1 MDLRDL
7 PMSEPDITEDDIAAV
22 VDVLKSKRWSLGPV
36 LEAFEDAFAR
46 YTGTKYAVGVSSGTT
61 GLHAAVATAG
71 IGSSDQVITSAF
83 SFVASSNCILYESAD
98 PVFVDIDIDPDTFNL
113 DPARIESALT
123 DRTRALLPIHVFG
136 QICDMEPMLRIAR
149 NRDLVVIEDACEA
162 IGSEHLGRKAGSFGD
177 MAVFGFYPNKQIA
190 AGEGGIVTCDDP
202 ALATRLR
209 SLRNQGRDE
218 MGTWLR
224 HIHLGYNYRLGEINA
239 ALGLSQLNRIDDLLA
254 RRDRVAG
261 WYNER
266 LRGLD
271 GVGTMTPAPGTTR
284 LSWFVYVIRLHPTID
299 RTTIIDRLQR
309 AGVPSRIYFSPI
321 HLQPYYRERFG
332 YREGMLPV
340 TEAVSQSTLALP
352 FHTNMREA
360 EVERVVA
367 ALRDAVGAAGRD
379 GG

>member
-1 MDLRDL
+1 MNLPDL
-7 PMSEPDITEDDIAAV
+7 PMSEPDITESDIGAV
-22 VDVLKSKRWSLGPV
+22 VDVLRSKRWSLGPV
-36 LEAFEDAFAR
+36 LEAFEEAFAR
-46 YTGTKYAVGVSSGTT
+46 YIGTKYAVGVSSGTT

-71 IGSSDQVITSAF
+71 IGPSDQVVTSAF
-83 SFVASSNCILYESAD
+83 SFVASSNCILYENAE
-98 PVFVDIDIDPDTFNL
+98 PVFVDIDPDTFNL
-113 DPARIESALT
+113 DPAGIESVLT

-136 QICDMEPMLRIAR
+136 QVCDMEPMLRIAR

-162 IGSEHLGRKAGSFGD
+162 IGSEHRGRKAGSFGD

-224 HIHLGYNYRLGEINA
+224 HIHLGHNYRLGEIAA
-239 ALGLSQLNRIDDLLA
+239 ALGLSQLKRIDDLLA

-271 GVGTMTPAPGTTR
+271 GVGTMTPGPGTTR

-299 RTTIIDRLQR
+299 RTAIVERLQR
-309 AGVPSRIYFSPI
+309 AGVPSRVYFSPI

-340 TEAVSQSTLALP
+340 TETVSRSTLALP

-367 ALRDAVGAAGRD
+367 ALRDAVGASGRD

>member
-1 MDLRDL
+1 MDLHDL

-71 IGSSDQVITSAF
+71 IGPSDQVVTSAF
-83 SFVASSNCILYESAD
+83 SFVASSNCILYENAD
-98 PVFVDIDIDPDTFNL
+98 PVFVDIDPDTFNL
-113 DPARIESALT
+113 DPAGIESALT

-162 IGSEHLGRKAGSFGD
+162 IGSEHRGRKAGSFGD

-190 AGEGGIVTCDDP
+190 AGEGGIGTCDDP

-266 LRGLD
+266 LRDLD

-309 AGVPSRIYFSPI
+309 AGVPSRIYFSRI

-340 TEAVSQSTLALP
+340 TEAVSQTTLALP
-352 FHTNMREA
+352 FHTNMKEA

-367 ALRDAVGAAGRD
+367 TLRKAVGASGRD

>member
-1 MDLRDL
+1 MDLHDL

-71 IGSSDQVITSAF
+71 IGPSDQVVTSAF
-83 SFVASSNCILYESAD
+83 SFVASSNCILYENAD
-98 PVFVDIDIDPDTFNL
+98 PVFVDIDPDTFNL
-113 DPARIESALT
+113 DPAGIESALT

-162 IGSEHLGRKAGSFGD
+162 IGSEHRGRKAGSFGD

-266 LRGLD
+266 LRDLD

-340 TEAVSQSTLALP
+340 TEAVSQTTLALP
-352 FHTNMREA
+352 FHTNMKEA

-367 ALRDAVGAAGRD
+367 TSRKAVGASGRD

>member
-1 MDLRDL
+1 MDLHDL

-71 IGSSDQVITSAF
+71 IGPSDQVVTSAF
-83 SFVASSNCILYESAD
+83 SFVASSNCILYENAD
-98 PVFVDIDIDPDTFNL
+98 PVFVDIDPDTFNL
-113 DPARIESALT
+113 DPAGIESALT

-162 IGSEHLGRKAGSFGD
+162 IGSEHRGRKAGSFGD

-266 LRGLD
+266 LRDLD

-340 TEAVSQSTLALP
+340 TEAVSQTTLALP
-352 FHTNMREA
+352 FHTNMKEA

-367 ALRDAVGAAGRD
+367 TLRKAVGASGRD

>member
-1 MDLRDL
+1 MDLHDL

-71 IGSSDQVITSAF
+71 IGPSDQVVTSAF
-83 SFVASSNCILYESAD
+83 SFVASSNCILYENAD

-113 DPARIESALT
+113 DPAGIESALT

-162 IGSEHLGRKAGSFGD
+162 IGSEHRGRKAGSFGD

-266 LRGLD
+266 LRDLD

-299 RTTIIDRLQR
+299 RTTIIDRL
-309 AGVPSRIYFSPI
+309 
-321 HLQPYYRERFG
+321 
-332 YREGMLPV
+332 
-340 TEAVSQSTLALP
+340 
-352 FHTNMREA
+352 
-360 EVERVVA
+360 
-367 ALRDAVGAAGRD
+367 
-379 GG
+379 

>member
-1 MDLRDL
+1 MDLHDL

-71 IGSSDQVITSAF
+71 IGPSDQVVTSAF
-83 SFVASSNCILYESAD
+83 SFVASSNCILYENAD
-98 PVFVDIDIDPDTFNL
+98 PVFVDIDPDTFNL
-113 DPARIESALT
+113 DPAGIESALT

-162 IGSEHLGRKAGSFGD
+162 IGSEHRGRKAGSFGD

-266 LRGLD
+266 LRDLD

>member
-22 VDVLKSKRWSLGPV
+22 VDVLRSKRWSLGPV
-36 LEAFEDAFAR
+36 LEAFEEAFAR
-46 YTGTKYAVGVSSGTT
+46 YIGTKYAVGVSSGTT

-71 IGSSDQVITSAF
+71 IGPSDQVVTSAF
-83 SFVASSNCILYESAD
+83 SFVASSNCILYENAE
-98 PVFVDIDIDPDTFNL
+98 PVFVDIDPDTFNL
-113 DPARIESALT
+113 DPAGIESALT

-136 QICDMEPMLRIAR
+136 QVCDMEPMLQIAGK
-149 NRDLVVIEDACEA
+149 RDLVVIEDACEA
-162 IGSEHLGRKAGSFGD
+162 IGSEHRGRKAGSFGD

-224 HIHLGYNYRLGEINA
+224 HIHLGYNYRLGEIAA

-271 GVGTMTPAPGTTR
+271 GVGTLTPGTGTTR
-284 LSWFVYVIRLHPTID
+284 LSWFVYVIRLHPKID
-299 RTTIIDRLQR
+299 RETIVGRLQR

-340 TEAVSQSTLALP
+340 TERVSQSTLALP

-367 ALRDAVGAAGRD
+367 ALRDAVLASGRD

>member
-1 MDLRDL
+1 
-7 PMSEPDITEDDIAAV
+7 
-22 VDVLKSKRWSLGPV
+22 
-36 LEAFEDAFAR
+36 
-46 YTGTKYAVGVSSGTT
+46 
-61 GLHAAVATAG
+61 
-71 IGSSDQVITSAF
+71 
-83 SFVASSNCILYESAD
+83 
-98 PVFVDIDIDPDTFNL
+98 
-113 DPARIESALT
+113 
-123 DRTRALLPIHVFG
+123 
-136 QICDMEPMLRIAR
+136 
-149 NRDLVVIEDACEA
+149 
-162 IGSEHLGRKAGSFGD
+162 
-177 MAVFGFYPNKQIA
+177 
-190 AGEGGIVTCDDP
+190 
-202 ALATRLR
+202 
-209 SLRNQGRDE
+209 

-266 LRGLD
+266 LRDLD

-340 TEAVSQSTLALP
+340 TEAVSQTTLALP
-352 FHTNMREA
+352 FHTNMKEA

-367 ALRDAVGAAGRD
+367 TLRKAVGASGRD

>member
-1 MDLRDL
+1 MDLHDL

-71 IGSSDQVITSAF
+71 IGPSDQVVTSAF
-83 SFVASSNCILYESAD
+83 SFVASSNCILYENAD
-98 PVFVDIDIDPDTFNL
+98 PVFVDIDPDTFNL
-113 DPARIESALT
+113 DPAGIESALT

-162 IGSEHLGRKAGSFGD
+162 IGSEHRGRKAGSFGD

-266 LRGLD
+266 LRDLD

-309 AGVPSRIYFSPI
+309 AGVPSRISFSPI

-340 TEAVSQSTLALP
+340 TEAVSQTTLALP
-352 FHTNMREA
+352 FHTNMKEA

-367 ALRDAVGAAGRD
+367 TLRKAVGASGRD

>member
-1 MDLRDL
+1 MDLHDL

-36 LEAFEDAFAR
+36 LEAFEDALAR
-46 YTGTKYAVGVSSGTT
+46 YTGTTYAVGVSSGTT

-71 IGSSDQVITSAF
+71 IGPSDQVVTSAF
-83 SFVASSNCILYESAD
+83 SFVASSNCILYENAD
-98 PVFVDIDIDPDTFNL
+98 PVFVDIDPDTFNL
-113 DPARIESALT
+113 DPAGIESALT

-162 IGSEHLGRKAGSFGD
+162 IGSEHRGRKAGSFGD

-266 LRGLD
+266 LRDLD

-340 TEAVSQSTLALP
+340 TEAVSQTTLALP
-352 FHTNMREA
+352 FHTNMKEA

-367 ALRDAVGAAGRD
+367 TLRKAVGASGRD

>member
-1 MDLRDL
+1 MDLHDL

-71 IGSSDQVITSAF
+71 IGPSDQVVTSAF
-83 SFVASSNCILYESAD
+83 SFVASSNCILYENAD

-113 DPARIESALT
+113 DPAGIESALT

-162 IGSEHLGRKAGSFGD
+162 IGSEHRGRKAGSFGD

-266 LRGLD
+266 LRDLD

-340 TEAVSQSTLALP
+340 TEAVSQTTLALP
-352 FHTNMREA
+352 FHTNMKEA

-367 ALRDAVGAAGRD
+367 TLRKAVGASGRD

>member
-1 MDLRDL
+1 MDLHDL

-71 IGSSDQVITSAF
+71 IGPSDQVVTSAF
-83 SFVASSNCILYESAD
+83 SFVASSNCILYENAD
-98 PVFVDIDIDPDTFNL
+98 PVFVDIDPDTFNL
-113 DPARIESALT
+113 DPAGIESALT

-162 IGSEHLGRKAGSFGD
+162 IGSEHRGRKAGSFGD

-190 AGEGGIVTCDDP
+190 AGEGGIGTCDDP

-266 LRGLD
+266 LRDLD

-340 TEAVSQSTLALP
+340 TEAVSQTTLALP
-352 FHTNMREA
+352 FHTNMKEA

-367 ALRDAVGAAGRD
+367 TLRKAVGASGRD

>member
-1 MDLRDL
+1 MDLHDL

-71 IGSSDQVITSAF
+71 IGPSDQVVTSAF
-83 SFVASSNCILYESAD
+83 SFVASSNCILYENAD
-98 PVFVDIDIDPDTFNL
+98 PVFVDIDPDTFNL
-113 DPARIESALT
+113 DPAGIESALT

-162 IGSEHLGRKAGSFGD
+162 IGSEHRGRKAGSFGD

-266 LRGLD
+266 LRDLD

-340 TEAVSQSTLALP
+340 TEAVSQTTLALP
-352 FHTNMREA
+352 FPTNMKEA

-367 ALRDAVGAAGRD
+367 TLRKAVGASGRD

>member
-1 MDLRDL
+1 M
-7 PMSEPDITEDDIAAV
+7 
-22 VDVLKSKRWSLGPV
+22 G
-36 LEAFEDAFAR
+36 
-46 YTGTKYAVGVSSGTT
+46 
-61 GLHAAVATAG
+61 AT
-71 IGSSDQVITSAF
+71 S
-83 SFVASSNCILYESAD
+83 
-98 PVFVDIDIDPDTFNL
+98 TFNL
-113 DPARIESALT
+113 DPAGIESALT

-340 TEAVSQSTLALP
+340 TEAVSQTTLALP
-352 FHTNMREA
+352 FHTNMKEA

-367 ALRDAVGAAGRD
+367 TLRKAVGASGRD